1 MEFEIKGVKYRTA
14 KLSVFDQLKVTRKL
28 LPVLAGMMSDFGSIR
43 SRLPADGKID
53 TVKFEHLKPVFE
65 TMLPRIAEEL
75 SSLTEDDTSA
85 IIHPCLAVVSRRH
98 MDGWVPVFTQGEL
111 MFDDIDLLVM
121 LQLVARVVADSLG
134 NFFAYTPYQH
144 DAEPATGLTFNSL
157 PDGLSYLLNP
167 VDAGLIPYT
176 ALKDGSVDLY
186 DIALLNDHLAV
197 KADNQRRIEKWRED
211 NDR

>member
-53 TVKFEHLKPVFE
+53 TVKFEQLKPVFE

-75 SSLTEDDTSA
+75 SSLTEDDTDA

-98 MDGWVPVFTQGEL
+98 MDRWVPVFT
-111 MFDDIDLLVM
+111 

-134 NFFAYTPYQH
+134 NFLPTP
-144 DAEPATGLTFNSL
+144 LTSTTQSL
-157 PDGLSYLLNP
+157 QQG
-167 VDAGLIPYT
+167 
-176 ALKDGSVDLY
+176 
-186 DIALLNDHLAV
+186 
-197 KADNQRRIEKWRED
+197 
-211 NDR
+211 

>member
-1 MEFEIKGVKYRTA
+1 MEFEIKGVKYRAA

-53 TVKFEHLKPVFE
+53 TVKFEQLKPVFE

-98 MDGWVPVFTQGEL
+98 GEYYSDG
-111 MFDDIDLLVM
+111 
-121 LQLVARVVADSLG
+121 
-134 NFFAYTPYQH
+134 
-144 DAEPATGLTFNSL
+144 
-157 PDGLSYLLNP
+157 
-167 VDAGLIPYT
+167 
-176 ALKDGSVDLY
+176 
-186 DIALLNDHLAV
+186 
-197 KADNQRRIEKWRED
+197 EK
-211 NDR
+211 

>member
-1 MEFEIKGVKYRTA
+1 MEFEIKGVKYRAA

-53 TVKFEHLKPVFE
+53 T
-65 TMLPRIAEEL
+65 
-75 SSLTEDDTSA
+75 EDDTDA

-121 LQLVARVVADSLG
+121 LHLVARVVADSLG
-134 NFFAYTPYQH
+134 NFLPTP
-144 DAEPATGLTFNSL
+144 LTSTTQSL
-157 PDGLSYLLNP
+157 QQG
-167 VDAGLIPYT
+167 
-176 ALKDGSVDLY
+176 
-186 DIALLNDHLAV
+186 
-197 KADNQRRIEKWRED
+197 
-211 NDR
+211 

>member
-1 MEFEIKGVKYRTA
+1 MEFEIKGVKYRAA

-28 LPVLAGMMSDFGSIR
+28 LPVLVGMMSDFGSIR

-53 TVKFEHLKPVFE
+53 TVKLEQLKPVFE

-75 SSLTEDDTSA
+75 SSLTEDDTDA

-98 MDGWVPVFTQGEL
+98 MDGWVPVFTRGEL

-134 NFFAYTPYQH
+134 NFCLHPL
-144 DAEPATGLTFNSL
+144 PARRRACNR
-157 PDGLSYLLNP
+157 
-167 VDAGLIPYT
+167 
-176 ALKDGSVDLY
+176 
-186 DIALLNDHLAV
+186 
-197 KADNQRRIEKWRED
+197 ADV
-211 NDR
+211 